1 MGVGRQPIRS
11 QRIVYGDAHR
21 DERAMHVAKAL
32 GIHAEKI
39 HTITFTNRG
48 DERIFM
54 EVNNFA
60 CRAVLNGCSIRLSLE
75 EVTAAFVK
83 LKKLGYEVVRE

>member
-48 DERIFM
+48 DERIFI

-60 CRAVLNGCSIRLSLE
+60 CRAVLNSCSILLSLE
-75 EVTAAFVK
+75 EVTEAFVK
-83 LKKLGYEVVRE
+83 IKKIVYDFFRE